1 MKILAAIL
9 ILAVIPPAAMAQQSY
24 AELAKRF
31 EYGAATPALGV
42 KEEAV
47 QDRGGIKIHDISYA
61 SPVGGRVPA
70 YLVVPASKGRFA
82 AILWGHWMMPGSPSA
97 NRGEF
102 WRKPLC
108 WRKRA
113 SCR

>member
-47 QDRGGIKIHDISYA
+47 QDRGGIKIGTCEQGAICGDFVGTLDDAGLAVGESRRIFGGSHCAGA
-61 SPVGGRVPA
+61 SGRRVA
-70 YLVVPASKGRFA
+70 DD
-82 AILWGHWMMPGSPSA
+82 
-97 NRGEF
+97 
-102 WRKPLC
+102 
-108 WRKRA
+108 
-113 SCR
+113 